1 MKETVK
7 KPVNGIRIR
16 TFNAVMVLLSSLIF
30 IALIAN
36 TLSIPGQ
43 YQNLITSTEEY
54 MACELDAATLY
65 QASDYLTEQVRL
77 YVEAMDLSN
86 MQNYFTEA
94 NETRRREKAL
104 EELQQHETTQYVQ
117 DSLSSALQASN
128 DLMIREIYAMKL
140 VSVANGYS
148 EDSLPAEVQAVQL
161 KASDAALKPA
171 EQIELARQMVFDTG
185 YQNAKNLIYTHVDH
199 FLEGLLTTMADRQAA
214 SQTALGRQLS
224 YQRVLIFA
232 LFIMNIIT
240 FAAIT
245 ILIVRP
251 LTIHVKRIKENGLL
265 EITGSYEFK
274 YLALTY
280 NDIYELNAANQAA
293 LESKAV
299 HDPLT
304 GLMNRGG
311 FDELRKVLKSS
322 SAPLALVLADVDT
335 FKQINDTY
343 GHEIG
348 DRVLKRVAFLMSSI
362 FRSSDYVIRQGGD
375 EFAVIMHGMQREY
388 LPILEQKLKSMN
400 EILQKP
406 TDGLPPVSLSVGVA
420 LSDQGFP
427 EELYRQADQALY
439 HVKEHGRCGYH
450 IWNPEE
456 EG

>member
-77 YVEAMDLSN
+77 YVETMDLSN

-251 LTIHVKRIKENGLL
+251 LTIHIKRIKENGLL

-362 FRSSDYVIRQGGD
+362 FRSSDYIIRQGGD

-439 HVKEHGRCGYH
+439 YVKEHGRCGYH
-450 IWNPEE
+450 IWNPEG

>member
-77 YVEAMDLSN
+77 YVETMDLSN

-322 SAPLALVLADVDT
+322 SAPLALVLVDVDT

-439 HVKEHGRCGYH
+439 YVKEHGRCGYH